1 MTTKVHKSL
10 TYTAEIGAAICEAL
24 AEGKSLRAICRA
36 KSMPAESTVRAWA
49 LDNVQGFAAQYARAR
64 ELGYSRLAEDILRIA
79 DTPKVGT
86 KTKKTEDGTETT
98 TGDMIEHRRL
108 QVDTRKWMLSKMLP
122 KIYGDKLS
130 LEGGGEGG
138 ALVVVVKDYTGR
150 KKEDDAAG

>member
-1 MTTKVHKSL
+1 MTKVHKSL
-10 TYTAEIGAAICEAL
+10 TFTPEIAAHICAEL
-24 AEGKSLRAICRA
+24 AEGKSLRAICRS
-36 KSMPAESTVRAWA
+36 KDQPAESTVRAWA

-64 ELGYSRLAEDILRIA
+64 ELGYSRLAEEILRIA

-86 KTKKTEDGTETT
+86 KTKTTKDGIEVTK
-98 TGDMIEHRRL
+98 GDMTDHRRL
-108 QVDTRKWMLSKMLP
+108 QVETRKWMLSKMLP

-150 KKEDDAAG
+150 KKAGDGAD